1 MRFFGGLNAIMFFF
15 EKKYIITGILS
26 ILLGTRNDLW
36 GFFSLKKTTGG
47 PRLGF
52 GS

>member
-1 MRFFGGLNAIMFFF
+1 MLMFFF
-15 EKKYIITGILS
+15 EKRIV
-26 ILLGTRNDLW
+26 LLVYSFYSSETRNDFC
-36 GFFSLKKTTGG
+36 GAFFVLKKTTGG